1 MTQKITTAV
10 FPVAGMGTRF
20 LPVTKAGPKEM
31 LPIVD
36 KPLIQYVVEEAISAG
51 ITELVFV
58 TSGSKRAIEDYFDS
72 NYELESRL
80 EERGKYDVLSTV
92 KNILPP
98 NVKLVYVRQTHPR
111 GLGDAVLCA
120 KHVVRDRPFA
130 VLLADD
136 IIDGGERSCMQDMVE
151 AFDQTQSSILA
162 VEQIPNKDTDRY
174 GIVSLEADGSSG
186 GHAKSSSPEVEGH
199 AESSPLEEAR
209 SHAKSSPPEEAR
221 SHAKSSPLPLRE
233 RARVRGNNK
242 QQPHFIKAIVEKP
255 KPEVA
260 PSNLAVTGRYILT
273 PRIFDLLEKTEKGVG
288 GEIQLT
294 DAISELLKEERIT
307 AFPFNGRRYDCG
319 SRMGFLEATIDYALK
334 RPELA
339 DRLRRYLGGVVEAF

>member
-1 MTQKITTAV
+1 MTTQKITVAV
-10 FPVAGMGTRF
+10 FPVAGLGTRF

-80 EERGKYDVLSTV
+80 EQLGKYDVLSTV
-92 KNILPP
+92 KNILPEH
-98 NVKLVYVRQTHPR
+98 VSLVYVRQANPR

-136 IIDGGERSCMQDMVE
+136 IIDGGERTCLQDMANIFE
-151 AFDQTQSSILA
+151 KTQSSVLA
-162 VEQIPNKDTDRY
+162 VEEVPQKDTGRY
-174 GIVSLEADGSSG
+174 GIVSL
-186 GHAKSSSPEVEGH
+186 
-199 AESSPLEEAR
+199 AR
-209 SHAKSSPPEEAR
+209 HSNRIE
-221 SHAKSSPLPLRE
+221 
-233 RARVRGNNK
+233 
-242 QQPHFIKAIVEKP
+242 AIVEKP

-260 PSNLAVTGRYILT
+260 PTNLAVTGRYILT
-273 PRIFDLLEKTEKGVG
+273 PRIFDLLEETEKGIG
-288 GEIQLT
+288 DEIQLT
-294 DAISELLKEERIT
+294 DAIAKLLDEESIT

-319 SRMGFLEATIDYALK
+319 SRMGFLEATIAYALK
-334 RPELA
+334 RPDLSE
-339 DRLRRYLGGVVEAF
+339 RLKRYLVGLVESLNI

>member
-1 MTQKITTAV
+1 LKQKITTAV
-10 FPVAGMGTRF
+10 FPVAGLGTRF

-80 EERGKYDVLSTV
+80 EQLGKYEILSTV

-98 NVKLVYVRQTHPR
+98 HVRLVYVRQPDPR

-136 IIDGGERSCMQDMVE
+136 IIDGGERSCLQDMVDVFE
-151 AFDQTQSSILA
+151 KTQSSVLA
-162 VEQIPNKDTDRY
+162 VEKIPKTDTDKY
-174 GIVSLEADGSSG
+174 GIVSLKEEAGSS
-186 GHAKSSSPEVEGH
+186 HW
-199 AESSPLEEAR
+199 
-209 SHAKSSPPEEAR
+209 
-221 SHAKSSPLPLRE
+221 
-233 RARVRGNNK
+233 
-242 QQPHFIKAIVEKP
+242 IKAIVEKP
-255 KPEVA
+255 KPDLA

-273 PRIFDLLEKTEKGVG
+273 PRIFTLLEKTEKGVG

-294 DAISELLKEERIT
+294 DAIAMLLEEESVT
-307 AFPFNGRRYDCG
+307 AFPFKGRRYDCG

-334 RPELA
+334 RPELNE
-339 DRLRRYLGGVVEAF
+339 RLKRYLRELTETFNSLSR

>member
-1 MTQKITTAV
+1 VKQKITTAV
-10 FPVAGMGTRF
+10 FPVAGLGTRF

-58 TSGSKRAIEDYFDS
+58 TSSSKRAIEDYFDS

-80 EERGKYDVLSTV
+80 EQRGKYETLSMV
-92 KNILPP
+92 KNIVPP
-98 NVKLVYVRQTHPR
+98 EVSLVYVRQTNPS

-151 AFDQTQSSILA
+151 VFEQTQSSVLA
-162 VEQIPNKDTDRY
+162 VEEIPNKDSDRY
-174 GIVSLEADGSSG
+174 GIVSLVKETNRIS
-186 GHAKSSSPEVEGH
+186 
-199 AESSPLEEAR
+199 
-209 SHAKSSPPEEAR
+209 
-221 SHAKSSPLPLRE
+221 
-233 RARVRGNNK
+233 
-242 QQPHFIKAIVEKP
+242 AIVEKP
-255 KPEVA
+255 KPDVA

-273 PRIFDLLEKTEKGVG
+273 PRIFEILEQTGKGVG

-294 DAISELLKEERIT
+294 DAIAELLKEETVT

-319 SRMGFLEATIDYALK
+319 SRMGFLEATIAYALK
-334 RPELA
+334 RPELGE
-339 DRLRRYLGGVVEAF
+339 RLKHYLGEVVEAL

>member
-1 MTQKITTAV
+1 MKQKITTAV
-10 FPVAGMGTRF
+10 FPVAGLGTRF

-80 EERGKYDVLSTV
+80 EQLGKYETLSAV
-92 KNILPP
+92 KNILPEH
-98 NVKLVYVRQTHPR
+98 VSLVYVRQSDPR

-120 KHVVRDRPFA
+120 RHVVRDRPFA

-136 IIDGGERSCMQDMVE
+136 IIDGGDHSCLQDMVE
-151 AFDQTQSSILA
+151 IYEKTQSSVLA
-162 VEQIPNKDTDRY
+162 VEEIPQKDTHRY
-174 GIVSLEADGSSG
+174 GIVSLVNHSNQIE
-186 GHAKSSSPEVEGH
+186 
-199 AESSPLEEAR
+199 
-209 SHAKSSPPEEAR
+209 
-221 SHAKSSPLPLRE
+221 
-233 RARVRGNNK
+233 
-242 QQPHFIKAIVEKP
+242 AIVEKP
-255 KPEVA
+255 APADA

-273 PRIFDLLEKTEKGVG
+273 PRIFELLDKTEKGVG

-294 DAISELLKEERIT
+294 DAIAKLIEEESIT

-319 SRMGFLEATIDYALK
+319 SRMGFLEATIAYALK
-334 RPELA
+334 RPELRE
-339 DRLRRYLGGVVEAF
+339 RLSRYLSSVVETL